1 MVDVKPGRLLVAAA
15 AVLALGLS
23 GCGSGGGGPSAGAND
38 GSLPDKEIKGTAT
51 VDVKAK
57 ATGTISVAVPSDAP
71 GDVALRRKQAQAFM
85 AKYPDVTVKV
95 TTVPAAGYD
104 QKILTMIAGGKA
116 PDVFGTGDVVIPTI
130 VNKNYALDLKPLM
143 QADGFDA
150 SAYYPEVI
158 KGLTYDGKIVGLT
171 DNWDTQVLYYNRA
184 LFQRAGVQPP
194 TADWTWDDYEA
205 AAKKLTTGTGRTK
218 VFGSQWGKW
227 FVPVSDAVAAAG
239 GSTYGAD
246 NKSCGLTD
254 PKSIEAL
261 SFLDRLRKEGAD
273 PGPTED
279 GVLGGRSPEQAFAD
293 GRSAMLIG
301 DGRWAAFEFNQ
312 AKNLDWAVAPLP
324 KGSAGRSNFFHLSA
338 FSIPSNS
345 KNPNAAWKFLRY
357 MTSDEGIRM
366 GLDNMQGVP
375 AVKSVATDPTIA
387 SSPLVS
393 QHDALQPFL
402 DSLPTARRAPQ
413 LTNFFRYQDKI
424 DAALGPLWKGKAS
437 PEQAAQAACKA
448 VNAEFGSK

>member
-1 MVDVKPGRLLVAAA
+1 MVQVKPNRLLAAA
-15 AVLALGLS
+15 AAALAMTVS
-23 GCGSGGGGPSAGAND
+23 ACGSGGGGPSGGPDPA
-38 GSLPDKEIKGTAT
+38 LPDKALKGSVK

-57 ATGTISVAVPSDAP
+57 PTGTISVAVPSDAP

-85 AKYPDVTVKV
+85 SKYPGVTVKIV
-95 TTVPAAGYD
+95 TVPATGYD

-116 PDVFGTGDVVIPTI
+116 PDIFGTGDVVIPTI

-158 KGLTYDGKIVGLT
+158 KGLTYAGKIVGLT

-205 AAKKLTTGTGRTK
+205 AAKRLTTGTGRAK

-239 GSTYGAD
+239 GATYGPD
-246 NKSCGLTD
+246 NRSCGLTE
-254 PKSIEAL
+254 PEGIEAL
-261 SFLDRLRKEGAD
+261 SMLDRLRREGVD

-279 GVLGGRSPEQAFAD
+279 GVLGGRSPEQAFAA
-293 GRSAMLIG
+293 GKSAMLIG
-301 DGRWAAFEFNQ
+301 DGRWAAFELNQ
-312 AKNLDWAVAPLP
+312 TKNLDWAVAPLP
-324 KGSAGRSNFFHLSA
+324 KGPAGRSNFFHLSA

-345 KNPNAAWKFLRY
+345 KNPNAAWKFLRFI
-357 MTSDEGIRM
+357 TSDEGVRM
-366 GLDNMQGVP
+366 GIDNMQGVP
-375 AVKSVATDPTIA
+375 ALKSVATDPAVA

-393 QHDALQPFL
+393 KHDALQPFL
-402 DSLPTARRAPQ
+402 DSLPTARRSPQ
-413 LTNFFRYQDKI
+413 LTNFFRYQDKV
-424 DAALGPLWKGKAS
+424 DAGLTLLWKGKAT
-437 PEQAAQAACKA
+437 PEQAAKAACKA
-448 VNAEFGSK
+448 VDAAFEGK